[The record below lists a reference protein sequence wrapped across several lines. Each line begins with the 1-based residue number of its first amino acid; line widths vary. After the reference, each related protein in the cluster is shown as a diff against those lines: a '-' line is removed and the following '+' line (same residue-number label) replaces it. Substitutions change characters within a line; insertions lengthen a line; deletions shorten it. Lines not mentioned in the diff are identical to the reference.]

1 MKRLEAMRFCPIC
14 SNILLVEPGQSSF
27 RFCCQTCPYVSNI
40 TKKISKTMKL
50 KRKEVDDVLGGD
62 EAWAA
67 ANKTTSNCPYCDN
80 REVRYMNVHNAG
92 LSTLSGFE
100 VSASTRELKL
110 LVCLSHGL
118 APCVCVCPLSQAY
131 FVQMQI
137 RSADE
142 PMTTFYKCTRCKNRW
157 SGE

>member
-1 MKRLEAMRFCPIC
+1 
-14 SNILLVEPGQSSF
+14 
-27 RFCCQTCPYVSNI
+27 
-40 TKKISKTMKL
+40 MKL

-67 ANKTTSNCPYCDN
+67 ANKTTANCPYCDN
-80 REVRYMNVHNAG
+80 REVRRRSYVVLEMIHAFLHRAKDQVHHI
-92 LSTLSGFE
+92 SF
-100 VSASTRELKL
+100 L
-110 LVCLSHGL
+110 LPVPVGV
-118 APCVCVCPLSQAY
+118 ATQAY

-157 SGE
+157 SGD